1 MRLRCHPVRSVV
13 TTLALVAAPLGAAP
27 LVTQSGG
34 FAAGELLLYSPAIQG
49 PSSHDGALLRI
60 DPLTGQASVLVDLL
74 QSLHYDGPLAYD
86 PFRDRVIFCGG
97 FTSPTGQARVY
108 LLDGFGA
115 THDLGLGA
123 RTLYGFSPAQQGRIY
138 YFDQQTL
145 AAAPIKYLDASNVEH
160 TLNDATGAAPF
171 LLGPAMYQS
180 MIFDAPTNSLLT
192 ATSNSAMQA
201 CAGGVWFAVNVRKLP
216 LSADGSR
223 VVGPV
228 GCAQFTVDSGG
239 GSWPVGLSRAPAGQ
253 VLLVV
258 DTNSNATQPRMLSI
272 DPSTLS
278 IAPFASNGHA
288 FAAATNAG
296 CFSSARGEAVIL
308 DTGNDVL
315 RAFAQGASGA
325 GTVIATSIPVS
336 SSGSSGEAATLVEV
350 DGAACGLNN
359 VSTYC
364 TAKVTSGGC
373 TPWITTLG
381 GPSLSTSSGFV
392 ISAQQLEPQK
402 PGLFFYGL
410 SGPAA
415 APFQG
420 GYLCVQP
427 PTRRTTLQSSGGAAA
442 CSGAVHFDWNAWIAS
457 GADPFVGVGSNV
469 HGQFWFRDPA
479 SPSTTGLSGGVEFS
493 VCP

>member
-1 MRLRCHPVRSVV
+1 MCLPCHLVRNVV
-13 TTLALVAAPLGAAP
+13 AGLALGAAP
-27 LVTQSGG
+27 LVAQSGG
-34 FAAGELLLYSPAIQG
+34 FSAGELLLYSPAIQG
-49 PSSHDGALLRI
+49 SSSHDGALLRI

-74 QSLHYDGPLAYD
+74 QSLHYGGPLAYD
-86 PFRDRVIFCGG
+86 SFRDRVIFCGG
-97 FTSPTGQARVY
+97 IATPTGQSRVY

-115 THDLGLGA
+115 TQDLGLGE

-145 AAAPIKYLDASNVEH
+145 ATAPLKYLDASHVEH
-160 TLNDATGAAPF
+160 TVTDGTGAAPF
-171 LLGPAMYQS
+171 VLGSGLYQS
-180 MIFDAPTNSLLT
+180 MIFDAPTNSLLL
-192 ATSNSAMQA
+192 AASNSATHA
-201 CAGGVWFAVNVRKLP
+201 CPGGLWFAVNVRKLP

-228 GCAQFTVDSGG
+228 DCAQFTVDSGG
-239 GSWPVGLSRAPAGQ
+239 GSKPVGLSRAPAGQ

-258 DTNSNATQPRMLSI
+258 DTNSNASQPRMLSI

-278 IAPFASNGHA
+278 IAPFASNNHA
-288 FAAATNAG
+288 FAAGTNAG

-315 RAFAQGASGA
+315 RAFGPGGSGG

-336 SSGSSGEAATLVEV
+336 SSGSSGESATLVEV
-350 DGAACGLNN
+350 AGSACGLNN

-373 TPWITTLG
+373 TPLITTLG
-381 GPSLSTSSGFV
+381 GPSLSTPAGFV
-392 ISAQQLEPQK
+392 ISVHQVEPLK

-427 PTRRTTLQSSGGAAA
+427 PTRRTTLQSSGGGAA
-442 CSGAVHFDWNAWIAS
+442 CSGAFQFDWNAWMAS
-457 GADPFVGVGSNV
+457 GADPLVAVGSNV